1 MRCRAGEGTEVHR
14 RGDGGADAGPH
25 ATGGPPHHALLPL
38 PGPAVRVQGRQLR
51 PVARLPALQPGGAG
65 TLAYRMGPTISF
77 LNKGLTH

>member
-51 PVARLPALQPGGAG
+51 PLAWLPALRPEGAELLTYHVLI
-65 TLAYRMGPTISF
+65 TLY
-77 LNKGLTH
+77 